1 MKENDTTMLDIIR
14 SVREAKEKER
24 VDMEV
29 KNLVGSHIEDLD
41 KKIKF

>member
-14 SVREAKEKER
+14 SVRKAKEKKRE
-24 VDMEV
+24 VMEV
-29 KNLVGSHIEDLD
+29 KNLVRSHIEDLE